1 MWDEKFEKLL
11 RDRLP
16 GLDAAAP
23 LTEDLPLA
31 AFGLDSMATVGL
43 IMALEEDYGLSLP
56 DEAVVP
62 ANFTTPG
69 TVWKLVGSLTP
80 SGSETPGAAGLGR

>member
-1 MWDEKFEKLL
+1 MWDQKFETLL

-16 GLDAAAP
+16 GLDAGAP

-43 IMALEEDYGLSLP
+43 IVAIEESYGTQLP
-56 DEAVVP
+56 DDAVQP
-62 ANFTTPG
+62 AHFTTPG
-69 TVWKLVGSLTP
+69 TVWKLVSSLAP
-80 SGSETPGAAGLGR
+80 STPGTGR

>member
-1 MWDEKFEKLL
+1 MWDHKFETLL

-16 GLDAAAP
+16 GLDADAP

-43 IMALEEDYGLSLP
+43 IVAIEEGYGMPLP
-56 DEAVVP
+56 DDAVAP
-62 ANFTTPG
+62 ANFITPA
-69 TVWKLVGSLTP
+69 TVWELVSSLD
-80 SGSETPGAAGLGR
+80 GAGR

>member
-1 MWDEKFEKLL
+1 MWDQKFETLL

-16 GLDAAAP
+16 GLDADAP

-43 IMALEEDYGLSLP
+43 IMAIEESYGTPLP
-56 DEAVVP
+56 DDAVQP
-62 ANFTTPG
+62 AHFTTPG
-69 TVWKLVGSLTP
+69 TVWKLVGSLAP
-80 SGSETPGAAGLGR
+80 SAEGTGR

>member
-1 MWDEKFEKLL
+1 MWDQKFENLL
-11 RDRLP
+11 RERLP
-16 GLDAAAP
+16 GLDAGAP

-43 IMALEEDYGLSLP
+43 ITAIEEVYGTRLP
-56 DEAVVP
+56 DDAVEP

-69 TVWKLVGSLTP
+69 TVWSLVSSLT
-80 SGSETPGAAGLGR
+80 GTGR

>member
-1 MWDEKFEKLL
+1 MWDQKFETLL

-16 GLDAAAP
+16 GLDAGAP

-43 IMALEEDYGLSLP
+43 IGAIEDGYGTLP
-56 DEAVVP
+56 DEAVTP

-69 TVWKLVGSLTP
+69 TVWALVSSL
-80 SGSETPGAAGLGR
+80 SGSGR